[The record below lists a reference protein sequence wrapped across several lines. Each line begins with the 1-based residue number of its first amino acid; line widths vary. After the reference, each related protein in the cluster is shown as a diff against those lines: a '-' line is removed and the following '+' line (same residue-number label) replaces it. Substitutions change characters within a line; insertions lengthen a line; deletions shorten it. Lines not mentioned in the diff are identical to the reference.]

1 MIEFQYSAPDHLEEA
16 IDLLGRP
23 GARALAGGTDLVVQ
37 MRERRREV
45 RYVVDL
51 KRIPALTGVEREPDG
66 GLRIG
71 AAMNVTAMC
80 RRPELAAFPAIVQ
93 SSQMIGSYQIQ
104 NRASVGGNVCN
115 ASPSADAIPALICH
129 GAQAEIAG
137 PKGRRQ
143 ISVETLF
150 VGPGRTRL
158 DPQELLVAIRL
169 PAPPPRSAGSYLR
182 FTPRRE
188 MDIAV
193 AGVGAWVHL
202 DVEGK
207 VIEARIAMAAVAPT
221 PVRAPQA
228 ESLLHGERL
237 TPALIQE
244 AASGAA
250 RDANPISDTRGSA
263 DYRRELIRTLTRRT
277 LQGCARQL
285 GLSVETP

>member
-1 MIEFQYSAPDHLEEA
+1 VIEFQYSAPAHLEEA

-37 MRERRREV
+37 MREKRREV
-45 RYVVDL
+45 RHVVDL
-51 KRIPALTGVEREPDG
+51 KRLPALTRLDREADG

-80 RRPELAAFPAIVQ
+80 RRPELATYPAIVE

-129 GAQAEIAG
+129 GARAEIAG

-143 ISVETLF
+143 VAIESLF

-158 DPQELLVAIRL
+158 GPQELLVTIVL
-169 PAPPPRSAGSYLR
+169 PAAAPRSAGSYLR

-193 AGVGAWVHL
+193 AGVGAWVQL
-202 DVEGK
+202 DGEGK

-228 ESLLHGERL
+228 ESRLRGERL
-237 TPALIQE
+237 TAALIEE

-250 RDANPISDTRGSA
+250 RDATPISDTRGSA
-263 DYRRELIRTLTRRT
+263 EYRRELIRTLTRRT
-277 LQGCARQL
+277 LQSCARQL

>member
-1 MIEFQYSAPDHLEEA
+1 VIEFQYSAPEHLDDA

-45 RYVVDL
+45 RHVVDL
-51 KRIPALTGVEREPDG
+51 KRIPALTGLERGADG
-66 GLRIG
+66 GVRIG

-80 RRPELAAFPAIVQ
+80 RRPELTAFPAIVQ

-129 GAQAEIAG
+129 GARAEITG
-137 PKGRRQ
+137 PKGHRQ
-143 ISVETLF
+143 LAIESLF
-150 VGPGRTRL
+150 VAPGRTHL
-158 DPQELLVAIRL
+158 EPQELLVAIVL
-169 PAPPPRSAGSYLR
+169 PAAAPRSAGGYLR

-193 AGVGAWVHL
+193 AGVGAWVQL
-202 DVEGK
+202 DGEGK

-228 ESLLHGERL
+228 ESRLRGERL
-237 TPALIQE
+237 TAALIEE

-250 RDANPISDTRGSA
+250 RDAKPISDTRGSA
-263 DYRRELIRTLTRRT
+263 EYRRELIRTLTRRT

>member
-1 MIEFQYSAPDHLEEA
+1 MIEFQYSAPEHLEEA

-37 MRERRREV
+37 MREKRREV

-51 KRIPALTGVEREPDG
+51 KRIPALTSLEPEADG
-66 GLRIG
+66 GLHIG

-129 GAQAEIAG
+129 GAQAEMAG

-143 ISVETLF
+143 MPIESLF

-158 DPQELLVAIRL
+158 DPQELLVAIKL
-169 PAPPPRSAGSYLR
+169 PPPPPRSAGSYLR

-193 AGVGAWVHL
+193 AGVGAWVRL
-202 DVEGK
+202 DGEGK

-228 ESLLHGERL
+228 ESRLRGERL
-237 TPALIQE
+237 SSALIEE

-250 RDANPISDTRGSA
+250 RDATPISDTRGSA
-263 DYRRELIRTLTRRT
+263 EYRRELIRTLTRRT
-277 LQGCARQL
+277 LQDCARQL
-285 GLSVETP
+285 GLSVERP

>member
-1 MIEFQYSAPDHLEEA
+1 MIEFQYSAPELLDEA

-37 MRERRREV
+37 MREKRREV
-45 RYVVDL
+45 RHVVDL
-51 KRIPALTGVEREPDG
+51 KRIPALTRLEREPDG
-66 GLRIG
+66 GVRIG

-80 RRPELAAFPAIVQ
+80 RRPEIDPFPAIVQ

-104 NRASVGGNVCN
+104 NRASIGGNICN
-115 ASPSADAIPALICH
+115 ASPSADAIPALICY

-137 PKGRRQ
+137 PKGRRRMP
-143 ISVETLF
+143 IESLF

-158 DPQELLVAIRL
+158 APQEILVAVTL
-169 PAPPPRSAGSYLR
+169 PSPPPRSAGSYLR

-193 AGVGAWVHL
+193 AGVGAWMRL
-202 DVEGK
+202 DGEGK
-207 VIEARIAMAAVAPT
+207 VIEARVVMAAVAPT
-221 PVRAPQA
+221 PVRAPEA
-228 ESLLHGERL
+228 EGRLRGERL
-237 TPALIQE
+237 TSALIEE

-250 RDANPISDTRGSA
+250 RDATPISDTRGSA

-277 LQGCARQL
+277 LRGCARQL

>member
-1 MIEFQYSAPDHLEEA
+1 MIEFQYNAPEHLDEA
-16 IDLLGRP
+16 IDLLARP

-45 RYVVDL
+45 RHVVDL
-51 KRIPALTGVEREPDG
+51 KRIPALTSLAREPDG
-66 GLRIG
+66 SLRIG

-80 RRPELAAFPAIVQ
+80 RRPELAAFPAVVQ

-104 NRASVGGNVCN
+104 NRASIGGNVCN

-143 ISVETLF
+143 LPIGSLF
-150 VGPGRTRL
+150 AGPGRTRL
-158 DPQELLVAIRL
+158 DPQEILVSITL

-193 AGVGAWVHL
+193 AGVGAWVQL
-202 DVEGK
+202 DGEGK

-228 ESLLHGERL
+228 ESRLRGARL
-237 TPALIQE
+237 TSTLIEE

-250 RDANPISDTRGSA
+250 RDATPISDTRGSA

-285 GLSVETP
+285 GLSVETS

>member
-1 MIEFQYSAPDHLEEA
+1 MIEFQYSAPEHLEEA
-16 IDLLGRP
+16 ISLLGRP

-37 MRERRREV
+37 MREKRREV
-45 RYVVDL
+45 RHVVDL
-51 KRIPALTGVEREPDG
+51 KRIPALTSLAREADG

-80 RRPELAAFPAIVQ
+80 RRPEMAAFPAIVQ

-137 PKGRRQ
+137 PKGCRQ
-143 ISVETLF
+143 LPIDSLF
-150 VGPGRTRL
+150 AGPGRTRL
-158 DPQELLVAIRL
+158 EPQELLVAITL
-169 PAPPPRSAGSYLR
+169 AAPPPRSAGSYLR

-193 AGVGAWVHL
+193 AGVGAWVQL
-202 DVEGK
+202 DGEGK

-221 PVRAPQA
+221 PVRAPEA
-228 ESLLHGERL
+228 EGRL
-237 TPALIQE
+237 RGAHLSSALIEE
-244 AASGAA
+244 AANGTA
-250 RDANPISDTRGSA
+250 RDAKPISDTRGSA
-263 DYRRELIRTLTRRT
+263 EYRRELIRTLTRRT
-277 LQGCARQL
+277 LQSCAREL
-285 GLSVETP
+285 GVSVETP

>member
-1 MIEFQYSAPDHLEEA
+1 MIEFQYSAPEHLEEA

-37 MRERRREV
+37 MREKRREV
-45 RYVVDL
+45 RHVVDL
-51 KRIPALTGVEREPDG
+51 KRIPALTRLEREVG
-66 GLRIG
+66 GDLRIG

-80 RRPELAAFPAIVQ
+80 RRPEMAAFPAIAQ

-137 PKGRRQ
+137 PKGRR
-143 ISVETLF
+143 ETPIESLF

-158 DPQELLVAIRL
+158 EPQELLVAIVL

-193 AGVGAWVHL
+193 AGVGAWVWL
-202 DVEGK
+202 DAEGK

-221 PVRAPQA
+221 PVRAPETEGRLRGQ
-228 ESLLHGERL
+228 RL
-237 TPALIQE
+237 TWALIE
-244 AASGAA
+244 RAASGAA
-250 RDANPISDTRGSA
+250 REAKPISDTRGSA
-263 DYRRELIRTLTRRT
+263 EYRRELIRTLTRRT

-285 GLSVETP
+285 GLSAETP

>member
-1 MIEFQYSAPDHLEEA
+1 MIEFQYSAPEHLDEA

-37 MRERRREV
+37 MREKRREV
-45 RYVVDL
+45 RHVVDL
-51 KRIPALTGVEREPDG
+51 KRIAALTSLEREADG
-66 GLRIG
+66 ALRIG

-80 RRPELAAFPAIVQ
+80 RCPELAAFPAIVQ

-129 GAQAEIAG
+129 GAQAEISG

-143 ISVETLF
+143 MPIESLF

-158 DPQELLVAIRL
+158 DPQELLVAIKL
-169 PAPPPRSAGSYLR
+169 PSPPPRSAGSYLR

-193 AGVGAWVHL
+193 AGVGAWVRL
-202 DVEGK
+202 DGEGK

-221 PVRAPQA
+221 PVRASQA
-228 ESLLHGERL
+228 ESRLRGERL
-237 TPALIQE
+237 TSTLIE
-244 AASGAA
+244 AAANGAA
-250 RDANPISDTRGSA
+250 RDATPISDTRGSA
-263 DYRRELIRTLTRRT
+263 EYRRELIRTLTRRT